1 MAMDFKALATKTL
14 GGSPLIEG
22 NKLSTG
28 DIIDNEITPTD
39 CDLVQIDGQDVS
51 VWKFKEVDGYYFGG
65 KSLTDMVKL
74 WKENAD
80 GDEWHK
86 PVGLKIKLE
95 LVTTKKGHDFVKV
108 NIV

>member
-14 GGSPLIEG
+14 GGSRLIEG

-28 DIIDNEITPTD
+28 DIIDKEITPTD

-51 VWKFKEVDGYYFGG
+51 VWKFKDVDGYYFGG
-65 KSLTDMVKL
+65 KSLTDIVKL
-74 WKENAD
+74 WKENTD
-80 GDEWHK
+80 GDDWHK